1 MNTKAVKAYLS
12 VKANRNAMIKKIEQ
26 GFKHQD
32 IEVTKDPEVEQFQ
45 KGFLE
50 NWSNL
55 ENFPPAAKDLQGL
68 NEEEKK
74 QKKKE
79 LKNQFC
85 EWISGQDAIS
95 EGYAYGYNKKE
106 DIKESVAGAGRS
118 AKSKVQAAMRSVIGD
133 KKKIGRNDP
142 CSCGSGVKYKKC
154 CGDPAKD
161 E

>member
-1 MNTKAVKAYLS
+1 MNTKAVKVYLS

-32 IEVTKDPEVEQFQ
+32 IKVTKDPEVEKFQ

-50 NWSNL
+50 NWNNL
-55 ENFPPAAKDLQGL
+55 ENFPPAAKDLDGL
-68 NEEEKK
+68 NDEDKK

-95 EGYAYGYNKKE
+95 EGYAYAYNKKE
-106 DIKESVAGAGRS
+106 DIKESVSGAGKS
-118 AKSKVQAAMRSVIGD
+118 VKSKVQAAIGSVVG

-142 CSCGSGVKYKKC
+142 CLCGSGVKYKKC
-154 CGDPAKD
+154 CGRP
-161 E
+161 